1 MELQLVIFNLA
12 QEAFG
17 VDISTVESI
26 IKMQSITSMPHA
38 PRFVE
43 GITNLR
49 GRILPVIDLR
59 KRLDFPVSPIT
70 RDSRIIVADLAGMT
84 VGMVVDGVNE
94 VLRVNDDVVEP
105 APAVISSVDS
115 DFIRGI
121 AKIEER
127 LVILLDLDRILNV
140 REQAD
145 LAGMVADQ

>member
-1 MELQLVIFNLA
+1 MIF
-12 QEAFG
+12 
-17 VDISTVESI
+17 
-26 IKMQSITSMPHA
+26 
-38 PRFVE
+38 
-43 GITNLR
+43 
-49 GRILPVIDLR
+49 
-59 KRLDFPVSPIT
+59 
-70 RDSRIIVADLAGMT
+70 
-84 VGMVVDGVNE
+84 VVDGVNE